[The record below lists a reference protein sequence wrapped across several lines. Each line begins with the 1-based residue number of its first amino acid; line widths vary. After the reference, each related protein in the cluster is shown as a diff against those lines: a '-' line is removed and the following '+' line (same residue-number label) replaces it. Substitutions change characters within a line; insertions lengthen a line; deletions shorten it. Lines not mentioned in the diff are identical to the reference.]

1 MTLTNLLEE
10 VYALGFEDSSELDE
24 TFLIT
29 ANRALMHIFSEK
41 CEEKLG
47 KMIAT
52 GIDTLSYTSSYIH
65 RPGTDVSFSLPGV
78 AYSFRVSGKG
88 SYKIKDKDGERT
100 ESFDTVMGQRRG
112 FISDGA
118 SITFLGDY
126 SYTVIG
132 LASFPYTSGNEVS
145 NIPIFSKEKEYK
157 ISEAIPDFLA
167 FTKMPTDEE
176 GYEISG
182 SRICGDTLYLPS
194 DFKGEVNILYKRRP
208 KALTIDYPDEQIDI
222 PKSAENLLSLLVAAY
237 LWLDDDPD
245 KAQYY
250 MQLYRDEMVRLK
262 RYIPSGIGG
271 SYQDVTGWA

>member
-10 VYALGFEDSSELDE
+10 VYALGFEDSAELDE
-24 TFLIT
+24 NFLIT

-52 GIDTLSYTSSYIH
+52 GIDTLSYISSYIH
-65 RPGTDVSFSLPGV
+65 RPGTDVTFSIPGV

-88 SYKIKDKDGERT
+88 SYKIKDKNGERT

-112 FISDGA
+112 FISSDA
-118 SITFLGDY
+118 SITFLGEY
-126 SYTVIG
+126 TYTVIG
-132 LASFPYTSGNEVS
+132 LASFPYTSGEDVTD
-145 NIPIFSKEKEYK
+145 IPIFTKEKEYK
-157 ISEAIPDFLA
+157 ISDVIADFLA
-167 FTKMPTDEE
+167 FTRMPTDKD

-182 SRICGDTLYLPS
+182 ARICADTLYLPS
-194 DFKGEVNILYKRRP
+194 DFKGEVNILYKRKP
-208 KALTIDYPDEQIDI
+208 EALCIDYPDAEIDI
-222 PKSAENLLSLLVAAY
+222 PRSTENLLPLLVASY

-250 MQLYRDEMVRLK
+250 MQLYRDEMARLK
-262 RYIPSGIGG
+262 RYIPSVIGG
-271 SYQDVTGWA
+271 GYQDVTGWA